1 MNAFRPRTVAFMV
14 GFFLFLGAGAGS
26 AAPEKIPPDKV
37 IHPLMG
43 PVSNP
48 EIIPESRKDPVYPE
62 KWRKLHL
69 AGRVVLQCVVEASGS
84 VSEAQSLLT
93 TLWVEA
99 NCGKEPGKRTGEKAG
114 EPIAPREAYQDFET
128 AALDALKRWKYR
140 PGTQNGKPVAVF
152 FTQIVEFSPCPEKP
166 APGRPPAR

>member
-1 MNAFRPRTVAFMV
+1 MNAFRLRTIAFMV
-14 GFFLFLGAGAGS
+14 GLCLFPGAGAVG
-26 AAPEKIPPDKV
+26 AAPERIPPDKV
-37 IHPLMG
+37 VHPILP
-43 PVSNP
+43 PVMEP
-48 EIIPESRKDPVYPE
+48 RVIPETREDPVYPE

-69 AGRVVLQCVVEASGS
+69 GGRVILQCVVEKSGS

-99 NCGKEPGKRTGEKAG
+99 DCGKEPGKRAGEKAG
-114 EPIAPREAYQDFET
+114 DPIAPPEAYQDFET

-152 FTQIVEFSPCPEKP
+152 FTQIVEFSPCPKKP
-166 APGRPPAR
+166 DTAHSPDR